1 MQFKN
6 IFKFNGGVH
15 PNENKSLS
23 TNLPIG
29 RLPIPKK
36 LVLPLRQHVG
46 RVAKL
51 KVKLGDQVLKGQII
65 AEADGNISASI
76 HAPTSGKILKISEE
90 ILPHPS
96 GLPDFCITIEPD
108 FKDTWVEK
116 KPISWKKTRPH

>member
-51 KVKLGDQVLKGQII
+51 KVKPGDQVLKGQII

-90 ILPHPS
+90 ILPIHRACLIFVS
-96 GLPDFCITIEPD
+96 QSNRILKIHGL
-108 FKDTWVEK
+108 K
-116 KPISWKKTRPH
+116 KSLSHGKN